1 MLSTA
6 IPNAFS
12 DSDLSLALTSLNLS
26 TSYSPLTYDF
36 TTLTAVRFSCILRLT
51 RSIAF
56 YIFAYNGLTFIIIM
70 ISKTASIG
78 SATKN
83 TRASVL
89 LIVNAIDD
97 ANISITGLLPKGLIP
112 VDTEFWIL
120 VTSLVR
126 RVTSDD
132 TLK

>member
-1 MLSTA
+1 
-6 IPNAFS
+6 
-12 DSDLSLALTSLNLS
+12 
-26 TSYSPLTYDF
+26 
-36 TTLTAVRFSCILRLT
+36 
-51 RSIAF
+51 
-56 YIFAYNGLTFIIIM
+56 M

>member
-1 MLSTA
+1 
-6 IPNAFS
+6 
-12 DSDLSLALTSLNLS
+12 
-26 TSYSPLTYDF
+26 
-36 TTLTAVRFSCILRLT
+36 
-51 RSIAF
+51 
-56 YIFAYNGLTFIIIM
+56 M

-89 LIVNAIDD
+89 LIVNAIDY
-97 ANISITGLLPKGLIP
+97 ANIIITGLLQKGLIP

>member
-56 YIFAYNGLTFIIIM
+56 CIFAYNGLTFIIIM

-112 VDTEFWIL
+112 VDTEF
-120 VTSLVR
+120 
-126 RVTSDD
+126 
-132 TLK
+132 

>member
-1 MLSTA
+1 
-6 IPNAFS
+6 
-12 DSDLSLALTSLNLS
+12 
-26 TSYSPLTYDF
+26 
-36 TTLTAVRFSCILRLT
+36 
-51 RSIAF
+51 
-56 YIFAYNGLTFIIIM
+56 M

-112 VDTEFWIL
+112 VEFWIL